1 MKLADYLH
9 RDLIISDLSARTKS
23 EVLAELVSPL
33 GHRAPGLDLQRAA
46 EVLMDRETLGTT
58 GIGDGIAI
66 PHGKMDCLAEVF
78 VVVGRSQS
86 GVDFA
91 SLDRE
96 PAFIFFMILAPA
108 NVAGL
113 HLKLLAAISRRLK
126 EEAFRQAFLAAPDE
140 EGLWELLQTV

>member
-1 MKLADYLH
+1 M
-9 RDLIISDLSARTKS
+9 
-23 EVLAELVSPL
+23 V
-33 GHRAPGLDLQRAA
+33 GH
-46 EVLMDRETLGTT
+46 
-58 GIGDGIAI
+58 
-66 PHGKMDCLAEVF
+66 
-78 VVVGRSQS
+78 SQS
-86 GVDFA
+86 SVDFA